1 LGYSIGTGVLN
12 QYRVTVLL
20 LVMKHDI
27 EILFFRTFSV
37 QEVVAMLD
45 DSGKGINQ
53 IFIEPPEAAI
63 LTDED
68 SADEDNGGLI
78 DNLSDR
84 QLRAG
89 AQVVFADRSRDDVT
103 DEQSSEQ
110 SSDNDDNDDWCEKD
124 DEEADMEHSVE
135 NASRSQPARKRRP
148 VRNVTAKGSAKHPKT
163 GPAVWTQ
170 DDFTTSQLAFP
181 GADYSGIR
189 SLSPVELF
197 ELFFTDDVWQMMI
210 SECTRYAFFPQLCR
224 SKSNC

>member
-1 LGYSIGTGVLN
+1 MGYSIGTGVLN

-78 DNLSDR
+78 DNLSDC

-103 DEQSSEQ
+103 DEQSS
-110 SSDNDDNDDWCEKD
+110 
-124 DEEADMEHSVE
+124 
-135 NASRSQPARKRRP
+135 
-148 VRNVTAKGSAKHPKT
+148 
-163 GPAVWTQ
+163 
-170 DDFTTSQLAFP
+170 
-181 GADYSGIR
+181 
-189 SLSPVELF
+189 
-197 ELFFTDDVWQMMI
+197 
-210 SECTRYAFFPQLCR
+210 
-224 SKSNC
+224 